1 MATGGRNADLYD
13 CQVAACHKFFLE
25 QPPDLPKCQPLTEH
39 HEIPEDMR
47 NYAKPIYLYDITGFD
62 ARKVIAVLVGI
73 VNDREKF
80 TKYKTFY
87 LKLQEDLFQLR
98 AIPTKNQPGNGVVIM
113 RSRQDLK
120 FKRAKKYEKINS
132 YLEAHYQGKTELFAK
147 EIRKLF
153 KNTAVVESDFPQD
166 TIEVYMILLFEIA
179 RRLVASKE
187 PSEEKVQFDVLPI
200 GSAIARI
207 VKLLEC
213 GEEKNCRFS
222 DVFLS
227 GGKFHC
233 FSDSPQIRKEAIA
246 NINKSAFVNAEGEK
260 EQLIEE
266 ATKELQD
273 TFMKS

>member
-1 MATGGRNADLYD
+1 MATAGRNAHLFD

-25 QPPDLPKCQPLTEH
+25 QLPDVPKCQPLTEH
-39 HEIPEDMR
+39 HEIPKDMK
-47 NYAKPIYLYDITGFD
+47 NYAKPIYLSDITGFD
-62 ARKVIAVLVGI
+62 ASKVIAVLVGI

-80 TKYKTFY
+80 TRNKTFY
-87 LKLQEDLFQLR
+87 LKLQDDLFRLR
-98 AIPTKNQPGNGVVIM
+98 ALPTENQPGNGIVIM

-120 FKRAKKYEKINS
+120 FKRAKKYKEINS

-147 EIRKLF
+147 EIRELS
-153 KNTAVVESDFPQD
+153 KNTAVVLSDFPQD

-187 PSEEKVQFDVLPI
+187 PSEEKFQYDVLPI

-213 GEEKNCRFS
+213 GEEKNCRFN

-233 FSDSPQIRKEAIA
+233 FSGTAQIRKEAIA

-260 EQLIEE
+260 EKLIEE

-273 TFMKS
+273 TFMNG